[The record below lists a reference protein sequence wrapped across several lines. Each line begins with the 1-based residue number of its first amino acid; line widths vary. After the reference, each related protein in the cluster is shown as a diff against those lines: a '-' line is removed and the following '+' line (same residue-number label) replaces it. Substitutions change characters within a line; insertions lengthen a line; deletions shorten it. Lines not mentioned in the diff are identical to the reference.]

1 MRRYFQRLRAAAR
14 VLLYGDSP
22 LGAVREVPALSP
34 EEALEAR
41 AIFPATKFFIFG
53 HARSGTTLLARLCR
67 LHPEVHCS
75 WQAHFF
81 TRAPLLQSLVS
92 DPEVAD
98 WLSQRSNRWNR
109 GSDLSPVVLRAAAD
123 FILERESRRLGKRI
137 VGDKSPNSLMDG
149 EAVRLLHKVYPD
161 GLLLFIVRDGRDT
174 LLSHRIQQF
183 IDAPQHLNQ
192 VDKQIRLAFSEDP
205 EPFLKGETSLFTPQA
220 LSQGAEGWVSNLRE
234 TSAHAKALF
243 GEQYLDLRYE
253 DLLSRPATE
262 MARVWGFLGAEP
274 AFAGWQAQVQAEM
287 ARNPDADWQQEK
299 RGDLAKNISKGQA
312 GSWRELF
319 TAADKALFKSIAGQ
333 TLIDWGY
340 EQDLNW

>member
-1 MRRYFQRLRAAAR
+1 M
-14 VLLYGDSP
+14 
-22 LGAVREVPALSP
+22 
-34 EEALEAR
+34 
-41 AIFPATKFFIFG
+41 
-53 HARSGTTLLARLCR
+53 
-67 LHPEVHCS
+67 HCN

-205 EPFLKGETSLFTPQA
+205 EPFLKGETSLFTP
-220 LSQGAEGWVSNLRE
+220 SGAAPRRGGLGKKPARDERPGKGPLWRAV
-234 TSAHAKALF
+234 
-243 GEQYLDLRYE
+243 
-253 DLLSRPATE
+253 SRPALRRSAFTAGDGNGARMGFPWRGTLIRW
-262 MARVWGFLGAEP
+262 MAG
-274 AFAGWQAQVQAEM
+274 
-287 ARNPDADWQQEK
+287 
-299 RGDLAKNISKGQA
+299 A
-312 GSWRELF
+312 GSSRNG
-319 TAADKALFKSIAGQ
+319 A
-333 TLIDWGY
+333 
-340 EQDLNW
+340 